1 MRFRSFTALLLFCC
15 AFSSPAVAQDGP
27 AARVKAYLAALPK
40 AKSLT
45 QVKPYFSAEF
55 WSHTYAALEDAPA
68 AEQAE
73 LLSDTAQSVE
83 GFVVKGETISGNKAK
98 VSVANEKGQVDPM
111 AMVKENGVWV
121 IDMEWRPDDSTEG

>member
-1 MRFRSFTALLLFCC
+1 MKIRQIAALLVFCC
-15 AFSSPAVAQDGP
+15 AVLTPAVAQDGP

-40 AKSLT
+40 AKTLT

-55 WSHTYAALEDAPA
+55 WSHTYAPLEDAPA

-73 LLSDTAQSVE
+73 VLAETARDVK
-83 GFVVKGETISGNKAK
+83 GFVVQGETITGNRAK
-98 VSVANEKGQVDPM
+98 VSVANEKGQVDPLM
-111 AMVKENGVWV
+111 MVKENGVWV